1 MHIETWGIPPASPPD
16 FVAALRGTGVQGAR
30 IAAFD
35 WCATPLGAIDDWPEW
50 LRVLV
55 LTLLESPQPMALRLL
70 PDLTT
75 LYNDALAPML
85 GRRAETALGQR
96 FDQIWP
102 ELVDEIAPLFRRVLA
117 GERVRKENLPL
128 WLNRNG
134 FEELTHWT
142 LAYGPVRDSAGRV
155 AGILSVVAETTEQV
169 KTRAAIER
177 ANQSLAFEVENA
189 MRALAA
195 RDAAEREQEILRHE
209 LIHRMKNMLT
219 VITAMVG
226 QSIRGAASV
235 EEAAQV
241 TASRLA
247 AYARVHDVFT
257 EGAWSDADLR
267 NVVEAALAPHAGN
280 AGARVAIKGPEL
292 RFGAQH
298 ALAIALAIH
307 ELATNA
313 MKYGALSNDHGRVE
327 IVWETE
333 GECFAFTW
341 RESGAPPPPGAAAPG
356 FGSTLTERIVPAY
369 FSGFAEKAFRPEGL
383 RYILRG
389 TIPSPRSA
397 SNAT

>member
-1 MHIETWGIPPASPPD
+1 MHIETWNAPPASPAD
-16 FVAALRGTGVQGAR
+16 FLAMLRSAGTQGAR
-30 IAAFD
+30 IAEFD
-35 WCATPLGAIDDWPEW
+35 WSATPLGPIAAWPEW

-55 LTLLESPQPMALRLL
+55 LTLVESPQPMSLRLL
-70 PDLTT
+70 PGFITI
-75 LYNDALAPML
+75 YNDAVVPML

-96 FDQIWP
+96 FEQIWP
-102 ELVDEIAPLFRRVLA
+102 ELVEEITPLFRRVLA
-117 GERVRKENLPL
+117 GERVRRENLPL
-128 WLNRNG
+128 WINRNG

-142 LAYGPVRDSAGRV
+142 LAYGPVRDAAGQV

-169 KTRAAIER
+169 KIRSAIEQ
-177 ANQSLAFEVENA
+177 ANESLAFEVENA

-195 RDAAEREQEILRHE
+195 RDDAEREQEILRHE
-209 LIHRMKNMLT
+209 LIHRMKNMLA

-235 EEAAQV
+235 EEAAHV

-267 NVVEAALAPHAGN
+267 TVVEAALAPHAGT
-280 AGARVAIKGPEL
+280 AGTRVVVEGPEL

-313 MKYGALSNDHGRVE
+313 VKYGALSNDAGRVE

-341 RESGAPPPPGAAAPG
+341 LESGAPKADENAAPG
-356 FGSTLTERIVPAY
+356 FGSTLTERVVPAY
-369 FSGFAEKAFRPEGL
+369 FSGFAEKTFRRDGL

-389 TIPSPRSA
+389 TIPSPRA
-397 SNAT
+397 